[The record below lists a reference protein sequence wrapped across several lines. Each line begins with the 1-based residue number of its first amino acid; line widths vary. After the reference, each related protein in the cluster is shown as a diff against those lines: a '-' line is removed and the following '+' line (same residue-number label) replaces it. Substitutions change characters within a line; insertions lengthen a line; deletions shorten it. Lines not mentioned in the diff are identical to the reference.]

1 MKPDLAQHLR
11 KVGATVSEV
20 DRVLSS
26 HKYPDDRRT
35 VMVMGLLSTITEHHH
50 SMLQLIKSGATASS
64 YALARD
70 IVKGMRYGLWIN
82 RPATEEQIRR
92 IEESIEESDEFPFSI
107 PEMTKEIEAAYSTD
121 PFFVNLKN
129 RWAPQ
134 LYKYTRS
141 DIFQVG
147 RWDVHS
153 SPGLDVDDEVI
164 RDVTTAATICIV
176 LLAAKFLA
184 GHGHSTDCKQIEA
197 LAADYANRGKASS
210 A

>member
-1 MKPDLAQHLR
+1 MKPELAQHLH
-11 KVGATVSEV
+11 KTGATVTEV
-20 DRVLSS
+20 DRIVSS
-26 HKYPDDRRT
+26 HQYPDDKRT
-35 VMVMGLLSTITEHHH
+35 VMVMGLLSTITQHHH
-50 SMLQLIKSGATASS
+50 SMLQLIRSGATASS

-92 IEESIEESDEFPFSI
+92 IEESDEFPFSI
-107 PEMTKEIEAAYSTD
+107 AEITNEIEATYSTD

-141 DIFQVG
+141 DIFQIG

-153 SPGLDVDDEVI
+153 SSGLDVDAEVI
-164 RDVTTAATICIV
+164 RDVTTAATLCIV
-176 LLAAKFLA
+176 LLAAEFLA
-184 GHGHSTDCKQIEA
+184 GHGHSADCKQIEA
-197 LAADYANRGKASS
+197 LAADYANSGKASS